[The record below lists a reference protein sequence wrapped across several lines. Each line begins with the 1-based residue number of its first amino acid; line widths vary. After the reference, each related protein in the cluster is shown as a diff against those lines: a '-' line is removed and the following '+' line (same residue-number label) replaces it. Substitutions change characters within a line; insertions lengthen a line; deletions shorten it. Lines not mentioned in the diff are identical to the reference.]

1 MRFCSLI
8 TLVALL
14 LIQSEAA
21 HSKFICNDGSKKD
34 AKHGICVRKISQQ
47 HDPANKDLPPLKD
60 MDVLVIDASPMGN
73 GFTCAKLEIA
83 KLPVEARYCC
93 DFPPTHKLFHSESLY
108 YTPGAVRREGD
119 GSFGPSRDGTSQR
132 GSTPHTRAPY
142 KVSMTVAMC
151 PSGKSPPMTVK
162 NVRLATAAAVVPQPT
177 PHREGNVYSPT
188 SCPPVEK

>member
-47 HDPANKDLPPLKD
+47 HDSTNKDLPPLKD

-93 DFPPTHKLFHSESLY
+93 DFPPTHKTLPHTKKY
-108 YTPGAVRREGD
+108 IDDHCYT
-119 GSFGPSRDGTSQR
+119 RDGR
-132 GSTPHTRAPY
+132 RKHPRA
-142 KVSMTVAMC
+142 
-151 PSGKSPPMTVK
+151 
-162 NVRLATAAAVVPQPT
+162 
-177 PHREGNVYSPT
+177 
-188 SCPPVEK
+188 